1 MWFNTYAI
9 YASEYAAMW
18 LSNETVSPQCK
29 KCLFCYYSDFY
40 VKLEFS
46 IPQNNKISQNQYSD
60 FTVKSTCSTTLFWF
74 PHCVVTLTFFHEI
87 FCKFRIPIQNEN
99 VSKWETRFRFSIPQ
113 ILRLFGEK
121 TFRNERLA
129 RLCKQTD
136 FGTWRKENN
145 SSKQRLAN
153 SRKITWAF
161 MRHLQVLH
169 LWHHIK

>member
-1 MWFNTYAI
+1 MSILLLLRFLRKIRIFDTSKQQNLPKSIFRLNPRVA
-9 YASEYAAMW
+9 
-18 LSNETVSPQCK
+18 Q
-29 KCLFCYYSDFY
+29 LFF
-40 VKLEFS
+40 L
-46 IPQNNKISQNQYSD
+46 
-60 FTVKSTCSTTLFWF
+60 F

-169 LWHHIK
+169 L